1 MTSAALLIG
10 GISTNAVIAVM
21 GTCLGRGTL
30 ISIVLVLFVL
40 PPTLVLGDSIIER
53 TKFRVKIP
61 QLAKHTVTGAV
72 RVKGRIRGYISGM
85 VDAEFDGV
93 VRGQLDANVSNSTVI
108 TQLTEEENQQEGG
121 QDHA

>member
-1 MTSAALLIG
+1 
-10 GISTNAVIAVM
+10 
-21 GTCLGRGTL
+21 
-30 ISIVLVLFVL
+30 
-40 PPTLVLGDSIIER
+40 
-53 TKFRVKIP
+53 
-61 QLAKHTVTGAV
+61 
-72 RVKGRIRGYISGM
+72 M